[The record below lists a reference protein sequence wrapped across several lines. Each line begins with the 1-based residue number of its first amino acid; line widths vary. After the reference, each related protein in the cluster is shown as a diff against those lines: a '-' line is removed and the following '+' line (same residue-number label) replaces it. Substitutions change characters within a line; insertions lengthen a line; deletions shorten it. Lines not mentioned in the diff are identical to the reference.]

1 MTITSEHESSEH
13 DTTDTE
19 TRWAWGLGS
28 VAVLLGGGAFGTYL
42 VLGPGNP
49 IPAFLLILALPLA
62 ITSVV
67 IGVVPSDEEAGL

>member
-1 MTITSEHESSEH
+1 MKGNHMTEPPVH

-19 TRWAWGLGS
+19 TRWAWGLWS
-28 VAVLLGGGAFGTYL
+28 VAVLLGVGAFGTYL